1 ACGSAAVRG
10 SRPAGSPRRSRSAR
24 CRPSSGSRAPG
35 GSSRRT
41 RRCGR
46 SKVSSDPGP
55 ARQAESGIRRRGDRL
70 ALRLGWPVADTALR
84 RAAARDARSGRVRR
98 EAGGLEPGRFRLRAR
113 EVAAAVLAV
122 SPELVAKHAR
132 SNPNTFHAP
141 NGVDARTF
149 AGPPAPASP
158 GRARP
163 AGRRIGFVGI
173 LSRHIDF
180 VLLEKIAGAFADDQL
195 VIGGPVL
202 RGASAPIGEQKA
214 ALARLRRMTNVQLLG
229 FVEPALVPELVQSF
243 AVGIIP
249 FVPNDFNAGRDPIK
263 FYHYLAHGKPV
274 VTSPVAVAR
283 EHARL

>member
-1 ACGSAAVRG
+1 M
-10 SRPAGSPRRSRSAR
+10 
-24 CRPSSGSRAPG
+24 
-35 GSSRRT
+35 
-41 RRCGR
+41 
-46 SKVSSDPGP
+46 
-55 ARQAESGIRRRGDRL
+55 
-70 ALRLGWPVADTALR
+70 
-84 RAAARDARSGRVRR
+84 
-98 EAGGLEPGRFRLRAR
+98 
-113 EVAAAVLAV
+113 
-122 SPELVAKHAR
+122 
-132 SNPNTFHAP
+132 
-141 NGVDARTF
+141 
-149 AGPPAPASP
+149 
-158 GRARP
+158 
-163 AGRRIGFVGI
+163 
-173 LSRHIDF
+173 SRHIDF

-283 EHARL
+283 EHARLCQIAETHPGFVAGIERALSEDDDAVARERIALARCHTWEALVPQAVHAIETAGIVLRRAT